1 MSGIVGVVRAD
12 GVPVAPSVIVAMR
25 DSLIHRGPDDA
36 GAYVAGPVG
45 LGARRLA
52 IVDLTA
58 SGHQPMASD
67 DGHLWIVFN
76 GEIYNHVEL
85 TAELRATGHRFVS
98 RSDTEVVL
106 NLYAKYGTECIHR
119 LNGMFAFAIW
129 DARTRTL
136 FAARDR
142 LGIKPFF
149 YHHTDE
155 RIVFAS
161 EVKALLEAEPRL
173 RRPDHEAVA
182 DYLYSG
188 APLGNKTGFA
198 GVRQLEPGHILTW
211 REGKLEVAR
220 YWDIAYRYEDA
231 SRESDLLAEVA
242 WLIEDAVRMQSRG
255 EVPVGSHLSGGLDS
269 SAVAGY
275 AARYVR
281 PLKTFSIRFDGGTRY
296 DESPHARAVAAHI
309 GASHLDDLP
318 HPGELAG
325 LLPALIYHMDFG
337 LPAWD
342 AFGYFAV
349 SRLARRHVK
358 ASLTGHGGD
367 ELFAGYPKHFGAT
380 FGSIDMFDLS
390 DRTWREP
397 SALERLRTVLRQE
410 GIAGVGWR
418 LARRLRW
425 RARTF
430 GDRWI
435 SAHCALEPARNPLL
449 HPGFVGALGDYSP
462 REGYLRPLDEA
473 RTHEALDQAL
483 YHDLRVYLPSLL
495 AMEDRISM
503 AVSLESRAPLLD
515 HRLVELIAR
524 IPPALK
530 VSGRQPKRLLREAVR
545 SLLPPSVVERR
556 DNRTF
561 PIPVEEWFA
570 RDLFGSVRQILLS
583 PQCLDRGV
591 FHPDRLRADPLPPAV
606 AWPLV
611 NVELWH
617 RIFVDRDPYWVE
629 RATSLT
635 TSRAGGQDDRTEA
648 RVLF

>member
-1 MSGIVGVVRAD
+1 MSGIVGLVRAD
-12 GVPVAPSVIVAMR
+12 GVSVAPSTIVAMR
-25 DSLIHRGPDDA
+25 DRLIHRGPDDA

-58 SGHQPMASD
+58 SGHQPMASE
-67 DGHLWIVFN
+67 DGQLWIVFN

-85 TAELRATGHRFVS
+85 TADLRATGHRFLS

-106 NLYAKYGTECIHR
+106 QLYAKYGEECVRR
-119 LNGMFAFAIW
+119 LNGMFAFAVW
-129 DARTRTL
+129 DASRRTV

-142 LGIKPFF
+142 LGLKPFF
-149 YHHTDE
+149 YHHTGE

-161 EVKALLEAEPRL
+161 EVKALLEAEPGL
-173 RRPDHEAVA
+173 RRPDREAVA
-182 DYLYSG
+182 DYLFSG
-188 APLGNKTGFA
+188 APLGTKTGFA
-198 GVRQLEPGHILTW
+198 GVRQLEPGHCLTW
-211 REGKLEVAR
+211 REGKLEVTR

-231 SRESDLLAEVA
+231 RRERDLLAEVA

-255 EVPVGSHLSGGLDS
+255 DVAVGSHLSGGLGS

-281 PLKTFSIRFDGGTRY
+281 PLKTFSIRFDGGDYY
-296 DESPHARAVAAHI
+296 DESRHARAVAAHI
-309 GASHLDDLP
+309 GASHLDDRP
-318 HPGELAG
+318 QPDGLAG
-325 LLPALIYHMDFG
+325 LLPALIYHMEFG
-337 LPAWD
+337 LPVWD

-358 ASLTGHGGD
+358 VSLTGHGSD
-367 ELFAGYPKHFGAT
+367 ELFAGYPKHFGT
-380 FGSIDMFDLS
+380 ILGSTDMFDIPGP
-390 DRTWREP
+390 TWREP
-397 SALERLRTVLRQE
+397 SVLQRLRTVWRRE
-410 GIAGVGWR
+410 GVAGVGSR
-418 LARRLRW
+418 LARRLWTRT
-425 RARTF
+425 ATF
-430 GDRWI
+430 GDRWV
-435 SAHCALEPARNPLL
+435 SAHCATEPLRLL
-449 HPGFVGALGDYSP
+449 HPGFVGALGDYSA
-462 REGYLRPLDEA
+462 RESYLRPLDEA

-515 HRLVELIAR
+515 HRLVELLAR

-545 SLLPPSVVERR
+545 PLLPPSVVERR

-570 RDLFGSVRQILLS
+570 RDLFGSVCDILKS

-591 FHPDRLRADPLPPAV
+591 FHADRLRAGPLPPTV
-606 AWPLV
+606 AWPLI

-617 RIFVDRDPYWVE
+617 RIFVDQDPDWVE
-629 RATSLT
+629 RATALMR
-635 TSRAGGQDDRTEA
+635 TSAGAQDGRTEA
-648 RVLF
+648 RPLF